1 MLWLVATKGCTHSE
15 PNCVLTIWFYYYNLL
30 MCILHLKLYE
40 QQLTPFGSLRAF
52 YSKETGALNVLGSY

>member
-1 MLWLVATKGCTHSE
+1 
-15 PNCVLTIWFYYYNLL
+15 